1 MTEMMSPGERTE
13 DPNAVPGLDGLDEQL
28 ISQLVG
34 RAKAGGLRLTGE
46 GGMLQQLTKR
56 LLESALDG
64 EITDHL
70 GYDKHDPAG
79 RNTGNSRNDRAYSPD
94 PLEDEALLRCAR
106 LASACRVRGR
116 RRPRPSG
123 LYHLKRGLRLLRGS
137 ECARVWLHHSAR
149 ARDERPLAEQSE
161 VFRQSAEPQMIACLS
176 LLACTLSARTST

>member
-79 RNTGNSRNDRAYSPD
+79 RNTGNSRNDRA
-94 PLEDEALLRCAR
+94 
-106 LASACRVRGR
+106 
-116 RRPRPSG
+116 
-123 LYHLKRGLRLLRGS
+123 
-137 ECARVWLHHSAR
+137 
-149 ARDERPLAEQSE
+149 
-161 VFRQSAEPQMIACLS
+161 
-176 LLACTLSARTST
+176 